1 MYYKLNFHYSST
13 TPNYEWQFSNVP
25 VIQELEYIIDSLIIG
40 KVSQD
45 RRKETSLWFR
55 SVQINQ
61 FYPSEN
67 AACNCNWTK
76 HIVIVRSSPML
87 STNGFRSLEN
97 RPIALSLSAICKT
110 IGMEECECNLD
121 ARLSN
126 KYILTLRF
134 AFRKRHYDRPFP
146 HKCRC
151 DIMPTAK
158 SYLIN

>member
-13 TPNYEWQFSNVP
+13 PNYELQFSNVA
-25 VIQELEYIIDSLIIG
+25 VIQELEYITDSLISG

-61 FYPSEN
+61 FYSSEN
-67 AACNCNWTK
+67 VACNCNWTK
-76 HIVIVRSSPML
+76 HIVIVRFLLML
-87 STNGFRSLEN
+87 STNGFRSQEN

-110 IGMEECECNLD
+110 IRMEECECNLD
-121 ARLSN
+121 VRLSN

-134 AFRKRHYDRPFP
+134 AFRKHYWSS
-146 HKCRC
+146 
-151 DIMPTAK
+151 ISTQI
-158 SYLIN
+158 SL